1 MIEIGKRDRIFVAV
15 VLPLAL
21 LGGYLHFVRQPLAKA
36 RGTLAAERAQLPDPD
51 MFPRERRALA
61 GRVAEAER
69 RVEAERK
76 APAPEPAVRGTDGES
91 EAARQQAVF
100 DALHAKGVRIVSS
113 EAAEAEGV
121 CADALRATGI
131 RPNPVARRLRLESG
145 YAEMLGALKEIG
157 DRRLAVI
164 PAKWSMTPSGA
175 TCRWE
180 LTLWF

>member
-1 MIEIGKRDRIFVAV
+1 MIEIRKRDRIFVAV

-36 RGTLAAERAQLPDPD
+36 RESLAAERARLPDPD
-51 MFPRERRALA
+51 MFPTERRALA
-61 GRVAEAER
+61 DRVAAAER

-76 APAPEPAVRGTDGES
+76 TTPPEPAVFGTAGES
-91 EAARQQAVF
+91 EAVRQQAVF

-121 CADALRATGI
+121 CADVLRATGI
-131 RPNPVARRLRLESG
+131 RPTPVARRLRLEAG
-145 YAEMLGALKEIG
+145 YAEMLAALEEIG
-157 DRRLAVI
+157 SRRLAAI